1 MSINLL
7 FALLLQK
14 KLFMFKIVTTP
25 NQNIL
30 KFESQNSLT
39 SGSFEFTTESDDVSS
54 ELVSQLLQLP
64 FLTKVFISSNFIAL
78 QKIDLIDWVDVQ
90 DELKIVI
97 EDYFIANKSLFKVQA
112 LTPVEVYAESTPN
125 PETMKFVTNK
135 LILKGYF
142 DFNSKLSAQKH
153 PFIAGLFD
161 FEAVKSAFVEQNYI
175 AISKGSEADWQL
187 LIPEI
192 RTYIKKHFE
201 TLTIENQM
209 AEAEIDTP
217 KVLEGVSQEI
227 VAILDEYIKPAV
239 MADGGNIIF
248 DSYNAHDK
256 TVKVILKGACN
267 GCPSSTVTLKNG
279 IEATLKNLLP
289 NKINQVIAI

>member
-1 MSINLL
+1 M
-7 FALLLQK
+7 
-14 KLFMFKIVTTP
+14 FMFKIVTTP

-30 KFESQNSLT
+30 KFESQKSLT
-39 SGSFEFTTESDDVSS
+39 SGSFEFTTESDDASS

-90 DELKIVI
+90 DELKIVL
-97 EDYFIANKSLFKVQA
+97 EDYFIANKSLFKVQTK
-112 LTPVEVYAESTPN
+112 TPLEVYAESTPN

-135 LILKGYF
+135 LILKGDF
-142 DFNSKLSAQKH
+142 DFNSKLSAEKH
-153 PFIAGLFD
+153 PFIAGLFN

-175 AISKGSEADWQL
+175 AISKDSEADWQL
-187 LIPEI
+187 LIPKI
-192 RTYIKKHFE
+192 RSYIKEHFE
-201 TLTIENQM
+201 TFTLENQIV
-209 AEAEIDTP
+209 EAEIDTP

-248 DSYNAHDK
+248 DSYNALDK

>member
-1 MSINLL
+1 
-7 FALLLQK
+7 
-14 KLFMFKIVTTP
+14 MFKIVTTP

-30 KFESQNSLT
+30 KFESQKSLT
-39 SGSFEFTTESDDVSS
+39 SGSFEFTTESDDASS

-64 FLTKVFISSNFIAL
+64 FLTKVFISFNFIAL

-90 DELKIVI
+90 DELKIVL
-97 EDYFIANKSLFKVQA
+97 EDYFIANKSLFKVQTK
-112 LTPVEVYAESTPN
+112 TPLEVYAESTPN

-135 LILKGYF
+135 LILKGDF
-142 DFNSKLSAQKH
+142 DFNSKLSAEKH
-153 PFIAGLFD
+153 PFIAGLFN

-175 AISKGSEADWQL
+175 AISKDSEADWQL
-187 LIPEI
+187 LIPKI
-192 RTYIKKHFE
+192 RSYIKEHFE
-201 TLTIENQM
+201 TFTLENQIV
-209 AEAEIDTP
+209 EAEIDTP

-248 DSYNAHDK
+248 DSYNALDK

>member
-1 MSINLL
+1 M
-7 FALLLQK
+7 
-14 KLFMFKIVTTP
+14 FMFKIVTTP

-39 SGSFEFTTESDDVSS
+39 SGSFEFTVESDNASS

-90 DELKIVI
+90 DELKIVL
-97 EDYFIANKSLFKVQA
+97 EDYFIANKSLFKVQTK
-112 LTPVEVYAESTPN
+112 TPLEVYAESTPN

-135 LILKGYF
+135 LILKGDF
-142 DFNSKLSAQKH
+142 DFNSKLSAEKH
-153 PFIAGLFD
+153 PFIAGLFN

-175 AISKGSEADWQL
+175 AISKDSEADWQL
-187 LIPEI
+187 LIPKI
-192 RTYIKKHFE
+192 RSYIKEHFE
-201 TLTIENQM
+201 TFTLENQIV
-209 AEAEIDTP
+209 EAEIDTP

-248 DSYNAHDK
+248 DSYNALDK

>member
-1 MSINLL
+1 
-7 FALLLQK
+7 
-14 KLFMFKIVTTP
+14 MFKIVTTP

-30 KFESQNSLT
+30 KFESQKSLT
-39 SGSFEFTTESDDVSS
+39 SGSFEFTTESDDASS

-90 DELKIVI
+90 DELKIVL
-97 EDYFIANKSLFKVQA
+97 EDYFIANKSLFKVQTK
-112 LTPVEVYAESTPN
+112 TPLEVYAESTPN

-135 LILKGYF
+135 LILKGDF
-142 DFNSKLSAQKH
+142 DFNSKLSAEKH
-153 PFIAGLFD
+153 PFIAGLFN

-175 AISKGSEADWQL
+175 AISKDSEADWQL
-187 LIPEI
+187 LIPKI
-192 RTYIKKHFE
+192 RSYIKEHFE
-201 TLTIENQM
+201 TFTLENQIV
-209 AEAEIDTP
+209 EAEIDTP

-248 DSYNAHDK
+248 DSYNALDK

>member
-1 MSINLL
+1 
-7 FALLLQK
+7 
-14 KLFMFKIVTTP
+14 MFKIVTTP

-39 SGSFEFTTESDDVSS
+39 SGSFEFTTESDDASS

-90 DELKIVI
+90 DELKIVL
-97 EDYFIANKSLFKVQA
+97 EDYFKANKSLFKVQTK
-112 LTPVEVYAESTPN
+112 TPVEVYAESTPN
-125 PETMKFVTNK
+125 PETMKFVINK
-135 LILKGYF
+135 LILKGDF
-142 DFNSKLSAQKH
+142 DFNSKLSAEKY
-153 PFIAGLFD
+153 PFIAGIFD

-187 LIPEI
+187 LIPKI
-192 RTYIKKHFE
+192 RSYIKEHFE
-201 TLTIENQM
+201 AFTIENQIV
-209 AEAEIDTP
+209 EAKIDTP
-217 KVLEGVSQEI
+217 KVLEGISQEI

-248 DSYNAHDK
+248 DSYNALDK